1 MTYWGAVAAGQP
13 DSTVLSMIAKS
24 ERGVCELTMAV
35 LEDWVVLDTL
45 GGEFETR
52 QIVYQEDFEKAP
64 PGMPVLPTA
73 AGSVEEGHLG
83 CGAAD
88 QPATGV
94 ANMRRRPAAGDHILQ
109 VFSCGEIIAKPSTS
123 AERKRGH
130 FHNVRRGVKELQAME
145 GSNAWIMIDG
155 CEVPGNL
162 QEVHSSRVLIME
174 QNRVV
179 LGFASTAPMA
189 HIVAQGQ
196 LDDNE
201 GRDTPITGMRFLI
214 LLSNI
219 LALLGATVMQ
229 FDFAQAEAICAIYA
243 RDGDDRVQQTPHLEA
258 QVAHI
263 AGVLVAVKQ
272 EIAMRELCEGERRL
286 QVWRP
291 ELWELGGQ
299 YTAGMDRQVTI
310 RDGLAGDDAGSR
322 RCEFTTFRGTKVH
335 AANRGR
341 NDVERM
347 IGGANDSNTVDEDRP
362 RHLEVSSAL
371 RTLRLHTMK
380 EGKST
385 EETNAAHGGG
395 DFDGTT
401 LVLSG
406 AADTARFN
414 DKGGSNDGGYG
425 PSR

>member
-13 DSTVLSMIAKS
+13 DSTVLIMIAKS
-24 ERGVCELTMAV
+24 ERGVCELTMVV

-52 QIVYQEDFEKAP
+52 RIVYQEDSRAFEKAP

-83 CGAAD
+83 RGAAD

-109 VFSCGEIIAKPSTS
+109 VFSCGEIIAKPNTS
-123 AERKRGH
+123 AERKRGY

-155 CEVPGNL
+155 RGVPGNL
-162 QEVHSSRVLIME
+162 QKVPSLHVLIME
-174 QNRVV
+174 QKRGV
-179 LGFASTAPMA
+179 LGFASTAHMA

-201 GRDTPITGMRFLI
+201 GRDTLTPTTGMRFLI

-286 QVWRP
+286 QVRRP
-291 ELWELGGQ
+291 GLRELGGQ
-299 YTAGMDRQVTI
+299 YTAGKDRQVTI
-310 RDGLAGDDAGSR
+310 RDGLAEGDAGGR
-322 RCEFTTFRGTKVH
+322 LCKFTTFKGTKVH

-341 NDVERM
+341 SDVER
-347 IGGANDSNTVDEDRP
+347 
-362 RHLEVSSAL
+362 SA
-371 RTLRLHTMK
+371 
-380 EGKST
+380 
-385 EETNAAHGGG
+385 
-395 DFDGTT
+395 
-401 LVLSG
+401 
-406 AADTARFN
+406 
-414 DKGGSNDGGYG
+414 
-425 PSR
+425 